1 LNATINRHSV
11 FFLSMDDLKTD
22 LSRNLDAAFPRL
34 VEQMNNRL
42 FWGLRRMTGDAQ
54 HAEDLS
60 QETMIRAYRALTDYP
75 PSRIRQLKL
84 EPWLWTIALNLG
96 RNHLRDQSRR
106 PTLVEQKS
114 ESPSHDDEIPDGAA
128 WENRLRQLSTPQRQ
142 AVVLKHVV
150 GLSVAEIAA
159 ATGRPEG
166 TCKADISR
174 GLKKLRE
181 ILEGEDD
188 H

>member
-1 LNATINRHSV
+1 MRNSV
-11 FFLSMDDLKTD
+11 FSMSMDDLTRD
-22 LSRNLDAAFPRL
+22 LSRNLDVAFPRL
-34 VEQMNNRL
+34 VEHMNTRL

-60 QETMIRAYRALTDYP
+60 QETMIRAYRALSNYP
-75 PSRIRQLKL
+75 PTRIRQLKL
-84 EPWLWTIALNLG
+84 EPWLWTIALNMG

-106 PTLVEQKS
+106 PTLVEQKTEAAS
-114 ESPSHDDEIPDGAA
+114 LDAEIPDGAA
-128 WENRLRQLSTPQRQ
+128 WERRLGQLSTPQRK

-150 GLSVAEIAA
+150 GLSVAEIAE

-166 TCKADISR
+166 TCKADIHR

-181 ILEGEDD
+181 IMETENDN
-188 H
+188 